1 MGFTVR
7 PAVWLYCQCAHV
19 VDECMLKYGNPSVWK
34 ACCTVFDH
42 LNLAAVR
49 LRSYFCWATANGQ
62 IVDDSILCVHGGLS
76 PDIRT
81 LDQVR
86 IIPRAQEVP
95 HEGAF
100 CGMFLPPLAVH
111 TLIYRLDVVRSR
123 RRRGVGSQS
132 ERGRM
137 AIRRPSH
144 RRGQSPI

>member
-1 MGFTVR
+1 
-7 PAVWLYCQCAHV
+7 
-19 VDECMLKYGNPSVWK
+19 MLKYGNPSVWK

-49 LRSYFCWATANGQ
+49 TFLSVRTNADKQ
-62 IVDDSILCVHGGLS
+62 IIDDSILCVHGGLS

-100 CGMFLPPLAVH
+100 CGMSPLSGLH
-111 TLIYRLDVVRSR
+111 DC
-123 RRRGVGSQS
+123 
-132 ERGRM
+132 
-137 AIRRPSH
+137 
-144 RRGQSPI
+144 